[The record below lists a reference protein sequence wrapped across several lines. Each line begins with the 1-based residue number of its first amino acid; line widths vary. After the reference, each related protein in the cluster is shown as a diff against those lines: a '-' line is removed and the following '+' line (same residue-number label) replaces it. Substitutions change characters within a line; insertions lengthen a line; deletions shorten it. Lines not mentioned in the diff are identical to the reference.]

1 MRTLATQAILL
12 MAVGVS
18 AMSSA
23 AEPPRHV
30 RLRSRDAKDDRPFSD
45 AVRVGQTLYLAGRIG
60 LDPATQK
67 PPADAAA
74 EVRNVMDQ
82 IKAVLAQ
89 EGMAMDDLVTVTV
102 YCTDLSLYGTFN
114 DVYRGYFTKGFPAR
128 AFIDVGAPGHHPR
141 MHEQA
146 APRPLRDVQAQG
158 VLERAQCFV
167 ERSRPGDSGSVVVDE
182 VQPSEPRASAFTADD
197 DGK

>member
-1 MRTLATQAILL
+1 MRSFPTQAILVML
-12 MAVGVS
+12 LGVS
-18 AMSSA
+18 AVSA
-23 AEPPRHV
+23 TAEPPRHV

-67 PPADAAA
+67 PPADVAA

-89 EGMAMDDLVTVTV
+89 EGMTMDDLVTVTV

-114 DVYRGYFTKGFPAR
+114 EVYRGYFTKGVPAR
-128 AFIDVGAPGHHPR
+128 AFIG
-141 MHEQA
+141 
-146 APRPLRDVQAQG
+146 
-158 VLERAQCFV
+158 
-167 ERSRPGDSGSVVVDE
+167 SGSLLAGGRFE
-182 VQPSEPRASAFTADD
+182 VQGTAV
-197 DGK
+197 KQ